1 MANVVGL
8 INLHSNVSLKGLT
21 ERRPVASVSFLGR
34 YGVIDFVLSNFSN
47 SRIDKVGI
55 LVKEKPR
62 SLLKHIGSGN
72 AWNFNSK
79 RGGISLLYDEK
90 YANSNMYNHDI
101 NNMLE
106 NIAFLEKST
115 EDYVVISPAHIITT
129 MDFSDVVE
137 AHEKSGC
144 DVTVVYKKIKNAN
157 ETFIGSDFL
166 KIKDKQVVDFEL
178 NKGNR
183 KDRSISLE
191 TYVINRKALIKMLY
205 KAQKVSVF
213 YDLRDT
219 LNYLKDEMKI
229 NAYEYKGFA
238 KCIDS
243 YAAYFKT
250 SLEFLDIDVSTQA
263 FKSNWPIFTN
273 TNDTPP
279 SKYLKDAEVKSSYIA
294 NGVFVDGVVE
304 NSILGRN
311 VKIGKGAVVKNAIL
325 FSGSSVEA
333 GAHLENVIM
342 DKDAKVKHV
351 KELIGDASD
360 PLYVKEGDIV

>member
-1 MANVVGL
+1 
-8 INLHSNVSLKGLT
+8 
-21 ERRPVASVSFLGR
+21 
-34 YGVIDFVLSNFSN
+34 
-47 SRIDKVGI
+47 
-55 LVKEKPR
+55 
-62 SLLKHIGSGN
+62 
-72 AWNFNSK
+72 
-79 RGGISLLYDEK
+79 
-90 YANSNMYNHDI
+90 
-101 NNMLE
+101 ML
-106 NIAFLEKST
+106 N
-115 EDYVVISPAHIITT
+115 
-129 MDFSDVVE
+129 
-137 AHEKSGC
+137 
-144 DVTVVYKKIKNAN
+144 
-157 ETFIGSDFL
+157 
-166 KIKDKQVVDFEL
+166 
-178 NKGNR
+178 
-183 KDRSISLE
+183 
-191 TYVINRKALIKMLY
+191 

-238 KCIDS
+238 MCIDS

-294 NGVFVDGVVE
+294 NGVFIDGAVE

-311 VKIGKGAVVKNAIL
+311 VKIGKGAVVKNSIL

-342 DKDAKVKHV
+342 DKDSNVKHV
-351 KELIGDASD
+351 KELLGDPTD

>member
-1 MANVVGL
+1 
-8 INLHSNVSLKGLT
+8 
-21 ERRPVASVSFLGR
+21 
-34 YGVIDFVLSNFSN
+34 
-47 SRIDKVGI
+47 
-55 LVKEKPR
+55 
-62 SLLKHIGSGN
+62 
-72 AWNFNSK
+72 
-79 RGGISLLYDEK
+79 
-90 YANSNMYNHDI
+90 
-101 NNMLE
+101 
-106 NIAFLEKST
+106 
-115 EDYVVISPAHIITT
+115 
-129 MDFSDVVE
+129 
-137 AHEKSGC
+137 
-144 DVTVVYKKIKNAN
+144 
-157 ETFIGSDFL
+157 
-166 KIKDKQVVDFEL
+166 
-178 NKGNR
+178 
-183 KDRSISLE
+183 
-191 TYVINRKALIKMLY
+191 
-205 KAQKVSVF
+205 
-213 YDLRDT
+213 
-219 LNYLKDEMKI
+219 MKI

-243 YAAYFKT
+243 YATYFKT

-311 VKIGKGAVVKNAIL
+311 VKIGKGAVVKNSIL